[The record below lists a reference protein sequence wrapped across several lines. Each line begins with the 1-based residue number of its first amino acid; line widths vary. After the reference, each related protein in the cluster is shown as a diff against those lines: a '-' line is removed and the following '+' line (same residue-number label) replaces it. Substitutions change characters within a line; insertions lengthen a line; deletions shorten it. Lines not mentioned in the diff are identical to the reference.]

1 MKKKFWAIL
10 IAVTMVATVALG
22 LAGCRN
28 NEPSEE
34 INKASGDYGST
45 STDEQRMTSS
55 DKSDISIGETET
67 TSANKS
73 NTSTDESEI
82 SSEQGDAGDDKK
94 EDAFATDISAFD
106 YTIIENE
113 VCITGLKDTS
123 LTEIVIPS
131 KIEGCPVTSI
141 GNEAFSKRNSLSSI
155 ELPNTITSI
164 GDLAFYYC
172 SSLGSI
178 KLPNTVTSIGN
189 EAFFNCRSLSSIELP
204 NTVTSIGYGAFF
216 CCSSLSTIELPN
228 AVTSIGYYAFDNTPW
243 LYQQQMQ
250 TNYLV
255 IGKVLYWV
263 SKDMVGTFVVPEG
276 VTSIGDYSCSGCRSL
291 SSIEL
296 PNTVTNIGDYV
307 FDGCINLS
315 SIIAPK
321 GSYAEEWAL
330 NSGYAVTNP
339 VQ

>member
-178 KLPNTVTSIGN
+178 KLPNTVTSIG
-189 EAFFNCRSLSSIELP
+189 
-204 NTVTSIGYGAFF
+204 YGAFF